1 MIILI
6 WNDIIPI
13 RLVGMLMILLYG
25 SSSTGIIVTSSF
37 SEPLY
42 NNYKLLLIMLFIV
55 FVGVPLLDVLYWIF
69 WHV

>member
-1 MIILI
+1 
-6 WNDIIPI
+6 
-13 RLVGMLMILLYG
+13 MLMILLYG

-55 FVGVPLLDVLYWIF
+55 FVGVPLLDVLY
-69 WHV
+69 